1 MATASIKLTKRVVDD
16 AIPKAKRYEIWDGE
30 TRGLGLRVEASGTK
44 TYILRYRPRNIGP
57 GAPKRFISLGRHG
70 AITPDEARTRARSA
84 LGAVAAGRD
93 PALERRDAQAA
104 ITCSELA
111 NRFLEEHV
119 RPKRKAHTAKGYGAV
134 LRSNFLPA
142 LGKRKAELVTTA
154 EIAKLHLCL
163 RDRPYQA
170 NRLLAIIGS
179 MYTFA
184 ARRGLVPR
192 GTNPTIGLERF
203 TEAKRERFLGTEE
216 LKRLGE
222 TLRLAE
228 TEGLPWLLN
237 ANTRASKHLVK
248 EPNQRTVFAP
258 EVALAF
264 RLLLFTGARLR
275 EILHLE
281 WAHVDLERGLLL
293 LPDSKTGRKTIV
305 LNAPAL
311 ALLRDA
317 DRNSAFVVTGA
328 TPDRPRSDLKKP
340 WRAIQQHSGLSGV
353 RIHDLRHTFA
363 SVGAGSSLGL
373 PIVGKLLGH
382 SQSATTA
389 RYAHLDADPLRRAT
403 NIIGEKISGAMES

>member
-1 MATASIKLTKRVVDD
+1 MASTSVKLTKRVVDD

-30 TRGLGLRVEASGTK
+30 TRGLGFRVEASGTK

-70 AITPDEARTRARSA
+70 AITPDEARTRARST

-93 PALERRDAQAA
+93 PALERKHAQAA

-119 RPKRKAHTAKGYGAV
+119 GPKRKAHTAKGYGAS

-142 LGKRKAELVTTA
+142 LGKRKAELVTIA
-154 EIAKLHLCL
+154 EIAKLHLSL

-179 MYTFA
+179 KYTFA

-228 TEGLPWLLN
+228 TEGLPGDSPP
-237 ANTRASKHLVK
+237 TR
-248 EPNQRTVFAP
+248 ERTS
-258 EVALAF
+258 
-264 RLLLFTGARLR
+264 
-275 EILHLE
+275 I
-281 WAHVDLERGLLL
+281 
-293 LPDSKTGRKTIV
+293 SRK
-305 LNAPAL
+305 
-311 ALLRDA
+311 
-317 DRNSAFVVTGA
+317 S
-328 TPDRPRSDLKKP
+328 
-340 WRAIQQHSGLSGV
+340 
-353 RIHDLRHTFA
+353 
-363 SVGAGSSLGL
+363 
-373 PIVGKLLGH
+373 
-382 SQSATTA
+382 
-389 RYAHLDADPLRRAT
+389 
-403 NIIGEKISGAMES
+403 

>member
-1 MATASIKLTKRVVDD
+1 MPSQSVKLTKRVVDE
-16 AIPKAKRYEIWDGE
+16 ASPKAKRYEIWDGE

-44 TYILRYRPRNIGP
+44 TYILRYRPRNLGP
-57 GAPKRFISLGRHG
+57 GAPRRFLLLGRHG
-70 AITPDEARTRARSA
+70 AITPDEARTRARA
-84 LGAVAAGRD
+84 TLGAVAAGQD
-93 PALERRDAQAA
+93 PALERKDAAA
-104 ITCSELA
+104 AVTCCELA
-111 NRFLEEHV
+111 NLFLDEHV
-119 RPKRKAHTAKGYGAV
+119 GSKRKAYTAKGYGAI
-134 LRSNFLPA
+134 LRRYFVPA
-142 LGKRKAELVTTA
+142 LGKRKAEFVTMA
-154 EIAKLHLCL
+154 EIAKLHLSL

-179 MYTFA
+179 MYSFA
-184 ARRGLVPR
+184 ARRGLVSR

-203 TEAKRERFLGTEE
+203 REAKRERFLGTEE
-216 LKRLGE
+216 LKRLSE

-228 TEGLPWLLN
+228 TEGLPWLPG
-237 ANTRASKHLVK
+237 ADARASKHLVK

-311 ALLRDA
+311 ALLRDV
-317 DRNSAFVVTGA
+317 DRSSAFVVPGT
-328 TPDRPRSDLKKP
+328 TPDQPRSDLKRP
-340 WRAIQQHSGLSGV
+340 WRAIQRHAGLSGV

-389 RYAHLDADPLRRAT
+389 RYAHLDADPLRRAA
-403 NIIGEKISGAMES
+403 NIIGEKISGAMGS

>member
-1 MATASIKLTKRVVDD
+1 MWGQALPSASS
-16 AIPKAKRYEIWDGE
+16 P
-30 TRGLGLRVEASGTK
+30 SGGT
-44 TYILRYRPRNIGP
+44 
-57 GAPKRFISLGRHG
+57 
-70 AITPDEARTRARSA
+70 ARSRPMRQERERA
-84 LGAVAAGRD
+84 PRSEQSPQAGT
-93 PALERRDAQAA
+93 RR
-104 ITCSELA
+104 S
-111 NRFLEEHV
+111 
-119 RPKRKAHTAKGYGAV
+119 
-134 LRSNFLPA
+134 
-142 LGKRKAELVTTA
+142 
-154 EIAKLHLCL
+154 
-163 RDRPYQA
+163 
-170 NRLLAIIGS
+170 IGS
-179 MYTFA
+179 MLRPRSPAASWRTGFSKNMSDRRERRTPRKATAPASEATSSRRSGSVKPSWSRPQKSPSYTCLCGIGRIRRTASWQLSA
-184 ARRGLVPR
+184 ACTPLPPGGVWCPAGLTPR
-192 GTNPTIGLERF
+192 SASSDF

-237 ANTRASKHLVK
+237 ANTRASKHLAK
-248 EPNQRTVFAP
+248 ELNQRTVFAP

-305 LNAPAL
+305 LSAPAL
-311 ALLRDA
+311 ALLQEA
-317 DRNSAFVVTGA
+317 DRSSAFVVPGA
-328 TPDRPRSDLKKP
+328 TQDQPRSDLKKP

-353 RIHDLRHTFA
+353 HIHDLRHTFA

-389 RYAHLDADPLRRAT
+389 RYAHLDADPLREPPTSLAKKSRALWDP
-403 NIIGEKISGAMES
+403 NKGETHGEHTKRRALAMAGKGVSGVRARPRKT